1 MGVCDL
7 FALLLTLFLWLSSPP
22 RQPQMIQAKLLKA
35 DLHGAIIS
43 GKFYGAYGHLE
54 TVIQ

>member
-1 MGVCDL
+1 MGVGDPVW
-7 FALLLTLFLWLSSPP
+7 FVTDSLLCGLSSPP

-43 GKFYGAYGHLE
+43 GNSYAS
-54 TVIQ
+54 T